1 MSDLMMD
8 DVVQQ
13 HFTAALRDLEVNGV
27 HIPVCQVPG
36 GAGEQTWVSFNEAS
50 GLGYTASNEAQRI
63 RHLVQ
68 LHAWTHS
75 QDDEHRA
82 AFFAA
87 VALLKAA
94 GVRVYAWGPDEYEK
108 DTGISHIACT
118 CSWWQSAG
126 A

>member
-1 MSDLMMD
+1 M
-8 DVVQQ
+8 
-13 HFTAALRDLEVNGV
+13 
-27 HIPVCQVPG
+27 
-36 GAGEQTWVSFNEAS
+36 
-50 GLGYTASNEAQRI
+50 QRV

-75 QDDEHRA
+75 QDDAHRA

-94 GVRVYAWGPDEYEK
+94 GVRIYSWGPDEYER

-118 CSWWQSAG
+118 CSWWQAPG
-126 A
+126 ADGE